1 MNTPLHFYKR
11 MKILDLMK
19 AKAMQSK
26 VSFTPF
32 EVDMFLSK
40 NKYTMFPFVS
50 FTEEEKT
57 DESRSFTQFLFSSPC
72 LFLAIFSRILL
83 RCSNFYFLQYFWG
96 TLMLVSGNIDQD
108 IFRNAECLF
117 LETFSSIFLRNA
129 ECLFLAIF
137 SRKFLRN
144 TDASAR
150 IGKKLSIISP
160 PPFFCLLGEWVIVN
174 GIMGWVK
181 RIRG

>member
-40 NKYTMFPFVS
+40 KKTNKHTMFPFVS

-57 DESRSFTQFLFSSPC
+57 DESDESRSFAQFLFSSPC
-72 LFLAIFSRILL
+72 FS
-83 RCSNFYFLQYFWG
+83 QYFPG
-96 TLMLVSGNIDQD
+96 Y
-108 IFRNAECLF
+108 F
-117 LETFSSIFLRNA
+117 
-129 ECLFLAIF
+129 
-137 SRKFLRN
+137 
-144 TDASAR
+144 
-150 IGKKLSIISP
+150 
-160 PPFFCLLGEWVIVN
+160 
-174 GIMGWVK
+174 
-181 RIRG
+181 